1 MPTPDGSFSWP
12 PRCSAPTPRNWKQG
26 FVERLSAAKSNSSE
40 AKDGGEIYLR
50 QVKKQEVSLEAV
62 AAHYAI
68 SSVFTTYPEETQL
81 FGYSVQ
87 RLDAESMTTGRAH
100 LVIGRAMVFSLITG
114 ELEPVSFAVL
124 HFGDQN
130 ISAAVKRLP
139 SSLSEAEAM
148 LEREKHEE
156 LLTAVRAAVE
166 RADVPAV
173 IRLFDRYFGESA
185 YSLTSLF
192 RDEQRRILNII
203 LEPTLKEIESTFS
216 AIYERHSSLLDFLSQ
231 ARVPKP
237 PELTLAAGYSIN
249 AGLRH
254 ALEEEPIDAGRIHLL
269 LDRARDIQ
277 IALDGSQLGYIAG
290 ERMKKVMNAL
300 RSRRERM
307 ASLDQAV
314 EMAEVVSTL
323 PFEVRLWH
331 AQNIWYE
338 VLESHEHQT
347 LSLSPN
353 EAESWKARFK
363 TLGRHLG
370 IAVDELVLEDDGAS
384 T

>member
-1 MPTPDGSFSWP
+1 
-12 PRCSAPTPRNWKQG
+12 
-26 FVERLSAAKSNSSE
+26 
-40 AKDGGEIYLR
+40 
-50 QVKKQEVSLEAV
+50 
-62 AAHYAI
+62 
-68 SSVFTTYPEETQL
+68 
-81 FGYSVQ
+81 
-87 RLDAESMTTGRAH
+87 
-100 LVIGRAMVFSLITG
+100 
-114 ELEPVSFAVL
+114 
-124 HFGDQN
+124 
-130 ISAAVKRLP
+130 
-139 SSLSEAEAM
+139 
-148 LEREKHEE
+148 
-156 LLTAVRAAVE
+156 LLTAVRTAVE
-166 RADVPAV
+166 RADIPAV

-192 RDEQRRILNII
+192 NDEERRILQII

-216 AIYERHSSLLDFLSQ
+216 SIYERHSSLLQFLSH

-254 ALEEEPIDAGRIHLL
+254 ALEEHPIDAGRIHLL

-277 IALDGSQLGYIAG
+277 IALDGPQLGYIAS
-290 ERMKKVMNAL
+290 ERIKKVMTAL
-300 RSRRERM
+300 HSRRERM

-314 EMAEVVSTL
+314 EMAEVVSAL

-338 VLESHEHQT
+338 ILESHQHQT
-347 LSLSPN
+347 LLLSPN
-353 EAESWKARFK
+353 EAESWTARFK
-363 TLGRHLG
+363 TLGRRLG